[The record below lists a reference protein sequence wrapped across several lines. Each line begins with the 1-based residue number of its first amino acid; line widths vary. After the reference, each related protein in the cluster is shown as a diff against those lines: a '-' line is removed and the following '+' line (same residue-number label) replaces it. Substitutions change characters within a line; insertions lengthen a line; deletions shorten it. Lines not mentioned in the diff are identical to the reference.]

1 MKWFQTIF
9 KGRLDAGKTFDTI
22 ASGID
27 KLAFTNQ
34 EKAEFNVKMADSM
47 AEFAKLSISENT
59 IRSRTRRFIAIFLII
74 NIMLI
79 FWLCVALVLLKHDI
93 STILELAGT
102 FKLGLVFITIIAFFF
117 SGYYF
122 TTYLQKTRK

>member
-34 EKAEFNVKMADSM
+34 ERAEFNVKMADSM

-59 IRSRTRRFIAIFLII
+59 IRSRTRRFIAIFLIL

-93 STILELAGT
+93 SVILELVGI
-102 FKLGLVFITIIAFFF
+102 FKLGIAFLTIIGFFF
-117 SGYYF
+117 GS
-122 TTYLQKTRK
+122 